1 MNNIRVFRLILFLVV
16 IMLILGVLYSLIQD
30 GISLNKLNN
39 VYKDIDILEDRIS
52 MYYLDNGDIPIK
64 GDKLEFTKSINPNDN
79 KEFYEIDLEK
89 LENLILNYGKKE
101 NGSDDIYIINN
112 KSHTIYYQKGVVY
125 KNNVYHTRNLDYQK
139 VEIWILE

>member
-1 MNNIRVFRLILFLVV
+1 MNNIRVFRLILFLVI

-64 GDKLEFTKSINPNDN
+64 GDKLEFSKSINPNDN

>member
-1 MNNIRVFRLILFLVV
+1 MNNIRVFRLILFLVI

-64 GDKLEFTKSINPNDN
+64 GDKLEFSKSINPNDN

-139 VEIWILE
+139 VEI

>member
-1 MNNIRVFRLILFLVV
+1 MNNIRVFRLILFLVI

-139 VEIWILE
+139 VEI